1 MAVIIFALF
10 TIALVAVAVINA
22 KEETPTAP
30 SILTA
35 EQISD
40 LNRLEILRRYQE
52 QADSD
57 YRQGIITEN
66 EYRAEKTWLS
76 GELDKFEDKYTPKE
90 ENPAECP
97 EMAEMRKGAEE
108 FFNYT
113 DKMFGGKR

>member
-1 MAVIIFALF
+1 MAVIILLI
-10 TIALVAVAVINA
+10 TIALVAVAVINT

-40 LNRLEILRRYQE
+40 LNRLKILQRYQE

-66 EYRAEKTWLS
+66 EYRAEKTWLN
-76 GELDKFEDKYTPKE
+76 GELEKFEDKYTPKE
-90 ENPAECP
+90 EKPAESP

-108 FFNYT
+108 FFDYT
-113 DKMFGGKR
+113 DKMLGGKR

>member
-1 MAVIIFALF
+1 MAVIILLFA
-10 TIALVAVAVINA
+10 IALVAVAVINT

-40 LNRLEILRRYQE
+40 RNRLKILE
-52 QADSD
+52 QYVQQIDSD
-57 YRQGIITEN
+57 LRQGIITEN
-66 EYRAEKTWLS
+66 EHRAEKEWVYEES
-76 GELDKFEDKYTPKE
+76 RKIEDKYTPKE
-90 ENPAECP
+90 EKPAESP

-108 FFNYT
+108 FFDYT